1 MSISIKLKTKAAGAK
16 IFSKREIWQRSHSE
30 DRLQKWQN
38 VFLAVSISFPLPILQ
53 MLFKSPQNPSIVFIP
68 EINHKKM
75 PQSLVANSEIL
86 LISSGM
92 ILLHC
97 QSLIRDTKEI
107 SPEILKLDV
116 SQLSLE
122 LISF

>member
-1 MSISIKLKTKAAGAK
+1 
-16 IFSKREIWQRSHSE
+16 
-30 DRLQKWQN
+30 
-38 VFLAVSISFPLPILQ
+38 
-53 MLFKSPQNPSIVFIP
+53 
-68 EINHKKM
+68 M
-75 PQSLVANSEIL
+75 PQSLVANSVIL

-92 ILLHC
+92 ISLHC